1 MNPILLATDGSPA
14 AEAATDEALRLAHA
28 LDAPLLAVGVAHVV
42 VPGYAGFYGYA
53 EIVADMHRAEKQHV
67 ADLLARVEELAAAA
81 GVACETAAFDG
92 PVASQICRTARDHD
106 ARFIVIGSHGWG
118 GINRLVHGSVSTDVL
133 HQASCPV
140 HVVHEHD
147 AQDTVSPVAGTEQVA
162 R

>member
-28 LDAPLLAVGVAHVV
+28 LDAPVLAVAVVHVS

-53 EIVADMHRAEKQHV
+53 EIVADLHRAEKQHV
-67 ADLLARVEELAAAA
+67 ADILARVEELASAA
-81 GVACETAAFDG
+81 GVPCETAAGDG
-92 PVASQICRTARDHD
+92 PVAAQICRMAREHS

-118 GINRLVHGSVSTDVL
+118 GLNRLVHGSVSTDVL

-140 HVVHEHD
+140 LVVHEHD
-147 AQDTVSPVAGTEQVA
+147 VQNTTAAVTAVEQVS